1 MYIDILILCKVKNGG
16 FIMAKIIKRV
26 GIVFFVLVISFLLI
40 LGCVFA
46 VNTVKLDSDLG
57 NNVDNNIQPVASKSY
72 NLSGSCATMYNTWQE
87 AANYS
92 KANSGA
98 LVELTLKNDWEAVL
112 GGSKGSSFGS
122 TTVIEVPQG
131 ANMSLN
137 LNSYNV
143 DRKLSNAIDSDGYIF
158 KVNGTFSLDDY
169 DIATG
174 EKRDYHYL
182 PIGGLHDGYGQ
193 IKGGA
198 EYSLLGQNVA
208 SAIYISYTGTFNMR
222 GGVICNN
229 QLSISQPSVQTKAGV
244 VFCDGGKFNYEK
256 GAIIDNSVD
265 IYDIDATIAAVSWN
279 NRGIVNLSDT
289 FIWDNDMAGV
299 FGSNGNLTIGGGQI
313 EIYFNCADKG
323 TNNYQDLVLSDYFT
337 VSGKINCKGAIN
349 RSSQIEIYDK
359 RSNKNN
365 VFTSGFST
373 ANPNQNPNDFFTFRD
388 SSVSERFLLENGEV
402 KYGILTNKVEKP
414 TSGNRYITYTGNM
427 ITYYPAGYDS
437 STMTISGNTGT
448 ACNSYT
454 AYVTLKNGYAWSNNS
469 AYSLTFHWRIDP
481 RPITKPTSGTN
492 SFEYNGL
499 EQTYLPSGYDSKT
512 MNISGNTAI
521 QVGTYTAVISR
532 KNSNYKWSDNT
543 TASFNL
549 TWTIT
554 PKPIEK
560 PIEQNKNILVFNNAE
575 QTYIPSGFVSSQMVI
590 TGNKNTDV
598 GEYTAKVTPNSNHKW
613 SDNTTTAIEFKYK
626 IIPAGVLVKEGVK
639 YDYQYIDSNNI
650 RQFYGNS
657 YMHKLNDENLNIVN
671 GVSKYVLGN
680 IPINTSIET
689 FLQNLYSDRNL
700 IKIYAKE
707 SDITPIY
714 DGLLGTRSN
723 LSQTLATGFKVELYS
738 NSTDTTPFDTIYL
751 SVLGDINGDGRINA
765 SDVSYLRQVANDS
778 TLLESMSLERQ
789 LACMINNKGGITEV
803 DSEIL
808 RNYIGKEIDLEKF
821 MESETAN
828 TSNAYT
834 YLTLDRDNML
844 RKVSESKTNVIGNI
858 SVNTSVETLKSKL
871 AEIGINI
878 SAMTIYNRK
887 GEAVTDNT
895 AIVGT
900 GWRIEIG
907 GEVTYLSVLG
917 DLTGDGRI
925 TAADISYLRAIAAS
939 DTTNVQ
945 DCILL
950 SAILLNK
957 GGITT
962 ADSEV
967 LKQAIKGSIL
977 LSEYNN

>member
-1 MYIDILILCKVKNGG
+1 
-16 FIMAKIIKRV
+16 MAKVIKKV
-26 GIVFFVLVISFLLI
+26 GTVFFVLVISFLLI

-46 VNTVKLDSDLG
+46 VNTVKQNSDLD
-57 NNVDNNIQPVASKSY
+57 NNADNNIQPVASKTYS
-72 NLSGSCATMYNTWQE
+72 LSGSCATMYNTWQE

-98 LVELTLKNDWEAVL
+98 LVSLTLKNNWEAYPD
-112 GGSKGSSFGS
+112 SSFGTS
-122 TTVIEVPQG
+122 FGSSIVIEIPQG

-137 LNSYNV
+137 LNGYNV
-143 DRKLSNAIDSDGYIF
+143 DRMLSKPLSGSSRGYVF
-158 KVNGTFSLDDY
+158 HVSGTFTLDDY
-169 DIATG
+169 NISGPAYDKNYKDIP
-174 EKRDYHYL
+174 HY
-182 PIGGLHDGYGQ
+182 GLCCIEGFGQ
-193 IKGGA
+193 IRGGA
-198 EYSLLGQNVA
+198 QYVANNMNYHA
-208 SAIYISYTGTFNMR
+208 SAIYVTGTFNML
-222 GGVICNN
+222 GGVIGANRFSGDE
-229 QLSISQPSVQTKAGV
+229 QFPTGKYGV
-244 VFCDGGKFNYEK
+244 VFCYAGGVFNFENGAIVENNCLSYESGWFGAVGWDSGYITLKKGVIVGNYGMAGACGYGGK
-256 GAIIDNSVD
+256 
-265 IYDIDATIAAVSWN
+265 
-279 NRGIVNLSDT
+279 
-289 FIWDNDMAGV
+289 
-299 FGSNGNLTIGGGQI
+299 LTIGGGDLW
-313 EIYFNCADKG
+313 IYYNYCDYEGLDMRIGLILTDNF
-323 TNNYQDLVLSDYFT
+323 TN
-337 VSGKINCKGAIN
+337 INAFYCKGAIGSDSN
-349 RSSQIEIYDK
+349 IAIYDK
-359 RSNKNN
+359 RSSTYKQRA
-365 VFTSGFST
+365 FTSGFRA
-373 ANPNQNPNDFFTFRD
+373 ANPNVKNANEVLKLPPDCWEN
-388 SSVSERFLLENGEV
+388 EENFLLDSNGEV
-402 KYGILTNKVEKP
+402 KFGVLTKIPLP
-414 TSGNRYITYTGNM
+414 TQGATSNYRKTYTGS
-427 ITYYPAGYDS
+427 TLTFYPVGYDS
-437 STMTISGNTGT
+437 NTMTISGNTGT
-448 ACNSYT
+448 DRGSYESML
-454 AYVTLKNGYAWSNNS
+454 YLKNGYIWDITGVNPNS
-469 AYSLTFHWRIDP
+469 FRSIYWYIDP
-481 RPITKPTSGTN
+481 KPIAKPTSGTN

-512 MNISGNTAI
+512 MNISGNTAT

-560 PIEQNKNILVFNNAE
+560 PIEQNKNIFVFNNTE

-680 IPINTSIET
+680 IPVNTSIEV
-689 FLQNLYSDRNL
+689 FLNNLYSDRNL

-714 DGLLGTRSN
+714 DGLSGTRSN

-751 SVLGDINGDGRINA
+751 SVLGDINGDGMINA

-828 TSNAYT
+828 TSNTYT

-844 RKVSESKTNVIGNI
+844 RKTSESKTNVIGNI

-887 GEAVTDNT
+887 GEAVNDNT

-925 TAADISYLRAIAAS
+925 SAADISYLREIAAS